1 MMAWGVN
8 EHGNSMGPELP
19 HALEAVR
26 WATDYFLKST
36 AAAPAIIYAQV
47 GDPNADH
54 NCWQRPEDMDT
65 PRTVYAVTPDKPGTE
80 VAAETAAALAA
91 ASLAFRAFGDEAY
104 GKVLLERAVEVFE
117 FADKY
122 RGSYNDSIGEGVCPF
137 YCSYSGYQDEL
148 LWGAA
153 WLYKA
158 TSKVYYWN
166 YVKKNV
172 ITFKSNIEAAN
183 FEFSWDSKHAGISVL
198 VSNWVL
204 KNNKEAS
211 TTPFLSYADSFMCSL
226 MPESPTKNVQFTADY
241 ILGSNPL
248 NMSYMVGYGA
258 KFPRR
263 MHHRGS
269 SILSLDQ
276 RSDHIGCQEWFPNF
290 NNTSPNPNELTGAV
304 SRGPEIDDSFA
315 DARANSSKSEP
326 TTYIVGKAKLHDY
339 GDALSKSLLF
349 FEGQRSGKLPST
361 QRVRWRKDSGLR
373 DGFDKG
379 VDLTGGYYDAGDNV
393 KYNFPM
399 AFTITMMAWG
409 VIEHGNSMGKELP
422 HALEA
427 VRWATDY
434 FLKSTAAAPGII
446 YAQVGD
452 PNADHNCWQRPEDMD
467 TPRTVYAVT
476 PNKPGTEVAAETAAA
491 LAAASLAFRAFGD
504 EAYGKVLLERA
515 VKVFEF
521 ADKYRGSYNDSIGEG
536 DGLLWGAAWLYK
548 ATNKVYYWNY
558 VKKNVITF
566 KSNIEA
572 ANFEFSWDS
581 KHAGI
586 SVLVSNWVLKNNK
599 EASTTPFLSYA
610 DSFMCSL
617 MPESPTKNVQ
627 FTAGNVL

>member
-1 MMAWGVN
+1 MKVGMVRKIIMCMVIVLMYVN
-8 EHGNSMGPELP
+8 SGN
-19 HALEAVR
+19 
-26 WATDYFLKST
+26 
-36 AAAPAIIYAQV
+36 
-47 GDPNADH
+47 
-54 NCWQRPEDMDT
+54 
-65 PRTVYAVTPDKPGTE
+65 
-80 VAAETAAALAA
+80 
-91 ASLAFRAFGDEAY
+91 
-104 GKVLLERAVEVFE
+104 
-117 FADKY
+117 
-122 RGSYNDSIGEGVCPF
+122 
-137 YCSYSGYQDEL
+137 
-148 LWGAA
+148 
-153 WLYKA
+153 
-158 TSKVYYWN
+158 
-166 YVKKNV
+166 
-172 ITFKSNIEAAN
+172 
-183 FEFSWDSKHAGISVL
+183 
-198 VSNWVL
+198 
-204 KNNKEAS
+204 
-211 TTPFLSYADSFMCSL
+211 
-226 MPESPTKNVQFTADY
+226 
-241 ILGSNPL
+241 
-248 NMSYMVGYGA
+248 
-258 KFPRR
+258 
-263 MHHRGS
+263 
-269 SILSLDQ
+269 
-276 RSDHIGCQEWFPNF
+276 
-290 NNTSPNPNELTGAV
+290 
-304 SRGPEIDDSFA
+304 
-315 DARANSSKSEP
+315 
-326 TTYIVGKAKLHDY
+326 AKLHDY

-409 VIEHGNSMGKELP
+409 VIEHGNSMGPELP

-536 DGLLWGAAWLYK
+536 DELLWGAAWLYK

-586 SVLVSNWVLKNNK
+586 SVLVSNVDYILGSNPLNMSYMVGYGAKFPRRMHHRGSSIPSLDQRPDHIGCKEWFPYFNNTSPNPN
-599 EASTTPFLSYA
+599 ELTGAVSGGPEID
-610 DSFMCSL
+610 DSFADARANSSKSE
-617 MPESPTKNVQ
+617 PTTYIVSPLVGLLAFFSEAATH
-627 FTAGNVL
+627 